1 MEGKGRI
8 LAVDDDENIR
18 VILTK
23 VLEKRGYNIDC
34 VKNGKEAFSMFN
46 YNYQKDE
53 DIDLII
59 MDIKLQG
66 KISGLNAAKEI
77 RRFCNVPIIFITA
90 LADMLAKDNLKKE
103 KNIVC
108 LSKPFSNIEFTG
120 HIKKFLNL

>member
-1 MEGKGRI
+1 MTK
-8 LAVDDDENIR
+8 
-18 VILTK
+18 K
-23 VLEKRGYNIDC
+23 VLIVEDERI
-34 VKNGKEAFSMFN
+34 AA
-46 YNYQKDE
+46 E
-53 DIDLII
+53 DIKNKIKEMGLIPLPITATGEEAVELAKNERPDLII